1 MFFFHLFSYYSPE
14 EETAEVDDE
23 DMEMEAGGMSL
34 EEAVTFRDPVQ
45 YDTTNN
51 TTNNHHNT
59 TGPAPG
65 TNTHHNTA
73 GTTSGSDPLSIP
85 KSMHQFYNRS
95 ISSNEDNMSQG
106 MYIYTVIKRVYT
118 LCVCIR
124 CIIPY
129 SG

>member
-1 MFFFHLFSYYSPE
+1 
-14 EETAEVDDE
+14 
-23 DMEMEAGGMSL
+23 MEMEAGGMSL

-45 YDTTNN
+45 YDTTS
-51 TTNNHHNT
+51 NHHNT

-73 GTTSGSDPLSIP
+73 GTTTSGSDPLSIP

-106 MYIYTVIKRVYT
+106 IYIYTVIKH
-118 LCVCIR
+118 VCIH
-124 CIIPY
+124 CVY
-129 SG
+129 VYNS

>member
-1 MFFFHLFSYYSPE
+1 
-14 EETAEVDDE
+14 
-23 DMEMEAGGMSL
+23 MEMEAGGMSL
-34 EEAVTFRDPVQ
+34 EETVTFRDPVQ
-45 YDTTNN
+45 YDTD
-51 TTNNHHNT
+51 TTGNHHNT

-106 MYIYTVIKRVYT
+106 SIILLLNMCVYI
-118 LCVCIR
+118 VCM